1 MYNKEKCMTRK
12 ENTNMS
18 LEKLL
23 EKFKTKLQTTRQT
36 HLVHVTPDG
45 KHACACNGH
54 ALVRVHLDEKKVTAC
69 EQWDRLV
76 PNKENAKYVFTLQT
90 KEIKEALKLAK
101 IINKEDMFLVTRE
114 NTLYVEAESKD
125 GSASFKYALMD
136 TPAEDV
142 ILKIDTKLLNNVLDI
157 LTKLK
162 INQFNLYYYDRHKP
176 FLIDT
181 FSGIVDAT
189 ILPKRIV

>member
-1 MYNKEKCMTRK
+1 
-12 ENTNMS
+12 MS

-23 EKFKTKLQTTRQT
+23 EKFTTKTQSTRQT
-36 HLVHVTPDG
+36 HIVHVTPDG

-54 ALVRVHLDEKKVTAC
+54 ALVRVHLDEKKVTAY
-69 EQWDRLV
+69 ELWDRLV
-76 PNKENAKYVFTLQT
+76 PSKDAAEYVFTLQV
-90 KEIKEALKLAK
+90 KELKEAIKLAK
-101 IINKEDMFLVTRE
+101 IVNKEDIFLVTRE
-114 NTLYVEAESKD
+114 GTLYIEAESKD
-125 GSASFKYALMD
+125 GSAKMKYALMD
-136 TPAEDV
+136 TPVDDV
-142 ILKIDTKLLNNVLDI
+142 ILKIETKILKNTLDI
-157 LTKLK
+157 LSKLK